1 MKPKLFYSRD
11 EMQKLNTDKLLE
23 RGVTIEDIALLAYNQ
38 QLKFD
43 PNVPMSLCVESVE
56 KILSLRDIFHLVQL
70 GAEID
75 RLAEEN
81 AFKGPIQDIISHDL
95 GVFGVDEIFGLDI
108 ARLYGTIGQ
117 TNFGDLDVNKPGIIK
132 KLNEEGKSGNAACH
146 TFLDDIV
153 GAIAAAA
160 SVRVAQIMSEEEAK
174 VNK

>member
-11 EMQKLNTDKLLE
+11 EMQKINTEKLLE
-23 RGVTIEDIALLAYNQ
+23 RGVTIEDIALLAFNQ
-38 QLKFD
+38 QSKFD
-43 PNVPMSLCVESVE
+43 PNVKLDICVESVE

-81 AFKGPIQDIISHDL
+81 MFKGPIQDIINNDL

-132 KLNEEGKSGNAACH
+132 KLNEEGKAGNPKCH

-174 VNK
+174 VNR